1 MGWNILKSKKAVS
14 RREAEATIE
23 VYQPARKP
31 VVTSTPPPAYEPP
44 NTNFFQIPA
53 TLLNEQARAEAPP
66 PPKVIEPVLVVGI
79 DFGTTST
86 GVAYAMVTDVN
97 AVETVIT
104 NWPGAN
110 NSNIKKIP
118 SVVWYDADGKVIG
131 WGKDTAFAEASAKAY
146 KRDES
151 ERRSFEASYY
161 KLLLENWDPTYEDF
175 RRSIRL
181 PPNKT
186 ALDVASDFL
195 TEVRKV
201 TEKELIRTFGEPRFK
216 KLQREARYFLTVP
229 AVWSDVA
236 KSATRQAAVNAGFV
250 DSMDNPK
257 LSLIVEPEAAAI
269 FCAKRDVYHFETND
283 VFLVVDCG
291 GGTVDLIA
299 YEVEDSTPSSF
310 LVKEFTTGTGAVC
323 GSVLVD
329 THFNDLVKAK
339 VQYLLKMN
347 IIDNKMAANIRRRC
361 RKEFPNIK
369 HNFKNDPNIDFTVET
384 GVAASHE
391 GLNLFDGDMTFTPE
405 EILMAFQSSVSQV
418 VSLVH
423 DQIRQVQDKGKF
435 LKAILVVGGYG
446 SSSFLFASIQQA
458 VPQRYRSCVLR
469 PKDSVAAIVNGAVV
483 TGIFQDVLKSRV
495 ARRHYCMETVEDFI
509 PGCHRMNYME
519 EVNGKKKCKY
529 TQRHLVK
536 KGQEIS
542 IHDSITIP
550 FFREISYN
558 SSRIFTDKLYTC
570 DATELPQ
577 YVVDP
582 GMVYLTDLVTDLS
595 AIGWDQFQKTE
606 VNGKTLYRI
615 YFDIVLAVDGGN
627 EIKAEFVFNSDVRG
641 KVNCKF

>member
-1 MGWNILKSKKAVS
+1 MKLTQPRTSVNEKKI
-14 RREAEATIE
+14 AEAHT
-23 VYQPARKP
+23 
-31 VVTSTPPPAYEPP
+31 T
-44 NTNFFQIPA
+44 
-53 TLLNEQARAEAPP
+53 
-66 PPKVIEPVLVVGI
+66 KVIEPSLVIGI
-79 DFGTTST
+79 DFGTTAT
-86 GVAYAMVTDVN
+86 GVAYSLVTN
-97 AVETVIT
+97 ADSMETVIT

-118 SVVWYDADGKVIG
+118 SVVWYDAGGKVIG
-131 WGKDTAFAEASAKAY
+131 WGMDTAVAEALAKRF
-146 KRDES
+146 KQDES
-151 ERRSFEASYY
+151 ERRPFEAKHF
-161 KLLLENWDPTYEDF
+161 KLLLENWDPIHKEL
-175 RRSIRL
+175 RRSIEL

-201 TEKELIRTFGEPRFK
+201 TEKELIRTFGEPRFE

-229 AVWSDVA
+229 AVWSDAA

-257 LSLIVEPEAAAI
+257 LSLIAEPEAAAI
-269 FCAKRDVYHFETND
+269 FCAKRDVYNFETND

-299 YEVEDSTPSSF
+299 YEVEDSAPSSF
-310 LVKEFTTGTGAVC
+310 SVKEFTTGTGAAC

-329 THFNDLVKAK
+329 RDFNDLVEAK
-339 VQYLLKMN
+339 VEQLLSRN

-391 GLNLFDGDMTFTPE
+391 VLSLFDGDMTFTPQDVFHSFE
-405 EILMAFQSSVSQV
+405 NSVNQV
-418 VSLVH
+418 VDLVQA
-423 DQIRQVQDKGKF
+423 QIKQVQNKEK
-435 LKAILVVGGYG
+435 LLAAILVVGGYG
-446 SSSFLFASIQQA
+446 DSGFLFASIQQK
-458 VPQRYRSCVLR
+458 VPPRYRGIVLR

-509 PGCHRMNYME
+509 PGRHRMDYVE
-519 EVNGKKKCKY
+519 EINGKKKCKY

-627 EIKAEFVFNSDVRG
+627 EIKAEFVFNSDVKG